1 CGGREMRTDLTT
13 SLKTALGLVA
23 DERHRQIDEKGYSAE
38 HDDEHAQEELAAA
51 AAFYLLPSWMN
62 QDVVSVDAN
71 GAMEIAPLQQLVA
84 GSAFNPSAWE
94 GLSRLEDDPEDDVDI
109 RIQNVVRGLALGT
122 AELERLLRLRDVQE
136 GR

>member
-1 CGGREMRTDLTT
+1 MTT
-13 SLKTALGLVA
+13 ALQTALGLIA

-71 GAMEIAPLQQLVA
+71 GAMEISPLQQLVA

-94 GLSRLEDDPEDDVDI
+94 GLTRLEDDPEDDVDI
-109 RIQNVVRGLALGT
+109 RIQNIVRGLALGT
-122 AELERLLRLRDVQE
+122 AELERLLRLRDNQE
-136 GR
+136 GI

>member
-1 CGGREMRTDLTT
+1 MRSDLTI
-13 SLKTALGLVA
+13 SLKTALDLVA
-23 DERHRQIDEKGYSAE
+23 DERHRQVNEKGYSAE

-94 GLSRLEDDPEDDVDI
+94 GLSRLEDDPEDDVET

-122 AELERLLRLRDVQE
+122 AELERLLRLRDEQ
-136 GR
+136 GGC